1 MKFFKV
7 LIFLSI
13 LIVLIYIGLCALAPK
28 SLDTTR
34 QTTIDA
40 PPTLVFNLV
49 NNLPSWEKWLPCTKL
64 DTTMKFVYSDKKEG
78 VGASYSWTSENMVD
92 GTVKIIESEKNKSL
106 KTELIFDG
114 KGSSNGIWDISQEEN
129 GTRVSWGMKSDNDVN
144 FFMRGVMFA
153 KGTKTRM
160 ENNFDKGLAAIKEIA
175 ESRKNGEYNG
185 YKINTVEMPE
195 KHYVLSRAEVSIDKV
210 QQFYVQSL
218 SSIFTKIQPA
228 GVEIDGMPSS
238 LFFKWDESKR
248 MTDMAASIP
257 LTKPAAINGTKSLT
271 ISAKQALQIDYYGDT
286 SKTLEAHMAME
297 EYLND
302 NGLLSDVPVVEEY
315 VSDPEKVLDPSKYL
329 TKITYY
335 LAN

>member
-1 MKFFKV
+1 
-7 LIFLSI
+7 
-13 LIVLIYIGLCALAPK
+13 
-28 SLDTTR
+28 
-34 QTTIDA
+34 
-40 PPTLVFNLV
+40 
-49 NNLPSWEKWLPCTKL
+49 
-64 DTTMKFVYSDKKEG
+64 MKFVYSDKKEG